1 MVWNAVFYDSRWD
14 GDKLF
19 FYFQSVTSLFPWKML
34 QWRNYPVIKSNQI
47 HQLGRRW
54 GEVEKRKTQYH
65 HSLAIVSKLWQHQN
79 RWQRRRWRLLDRRG
93 REARSHLQSRHR
105 EGSRKGGD
113 KKVQAYLL
121 PRPHGWLPNTS
132 LWSAVFKSLRGL
144 LVIMDPERKGCNPE
158 APLPPHTHT
167 HEARDKQWCN
177 RAGALSV
184 LYSPGGG
191 FQTLLVLLSP
201 QDPLLE
207 WFKCQRSGKH
217 LRSFVTIIAGSILT
231 DFPAPG
237 SQAQA
242 MRAI

>member
-1 MVWNAVFYDSRWD
+1 
-14 GDKLF
+14 
-19 FYFQSVTSLFPWKML
+19 ML

-65 HSLAIVSKLWQHQN
+65 HSLAIVSKLWKHQN

-167 HEARDKQWCN
+167 PTKTEISSDATEPEHWVFYTVQAADFRPSWCFSAPKTPFWN
-177 RAGALSV
+177 GLNVKEVVNICA
-184 LYSPGGG
+184 
-191 FQTLLVLLSP
+191 
-201 QDPLLE
+201 
-207 WFKCQRSGKH
+207 H
-217 LRSFVTIIAGSILT
+217 L
-231 DFPAPG
+231 
-237 SQAQA
+237 
-242 MRAI
+242 